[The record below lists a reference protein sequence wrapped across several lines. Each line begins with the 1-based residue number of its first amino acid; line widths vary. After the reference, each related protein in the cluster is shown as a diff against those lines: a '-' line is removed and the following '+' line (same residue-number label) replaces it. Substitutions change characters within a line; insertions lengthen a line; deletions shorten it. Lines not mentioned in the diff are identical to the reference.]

1 MQYDPNLFSD
11 SPAPTAAPAAQG
23 KMDDSLFSDQPAPSG
38 KSFGGFA
45 SNAVKNAGEIVQ
57 NTADLAGNM
66 ISHPIDTSS
75 QVVKG
80 LPGAIGVWAKEIGI
94 PEALHGKF
102 GEAVSK
108 FGNSAYEH
116 PVSRA
121 LDVASVALPALK
133 GAGLVGEGA
142 EAASAAG
149 KAGEMGKVGELA
161 QEGSNALGRREL
173 GFTKRLINTG
183 DKLDKANESSEWAN
197 KNGLMDVLDSSDDR
211 ISKAKGLKDQAW
223 NSMSDTY
230 NDPALAGK
238 NLNAQRLVDK
248 LNEMRP
254 RDART
259 GSVLTG
265 GDYEL
270 LNNEIDKKIETIKAH
285 NGDIPWESAQQ
296 LKNTMKGATKWDL
309 TQPSVINDLRK
320 RLSGAFRGDMDSQ
333 LEEAIGKDKMGAYN
347 TAKNDYGNSKNI
359 IRALDNKISSS
370 AGNRLGG
377 ATDWLAGGAGMAH
390 GGPLGGL
397 AVVAVKKAVERY
409 GLAAGS
415 KLLSQVANGKY
426 AGIFN
431 HMTTFGPAEMATI
444 NTIASQDPQFA
455 QELTQR
461 SQQ

>member
-1 MQYDPNLFSD
+1 MQYDPSLFSD
-11 SPAPTAAPAAQG
+11 SPAPTGAVAPQN
-23 KMDDSLFSDQPAPSG
+23 MDESLFSDQPAPSG
-38 KSFGGFA
+38 KSLGGLA
-45 SNAVKNAGEIVQ
+45 QNALTDSGEIIK
-57 NTADLAGNM
+57 NTANLAGNL
-66 ISHPIDTSS
+66 IQHPIDTSS

-80 LPGAIGVWAKEIGI
+80 LPGAIGAWAKEIGI

-142 EAASAAG
+142 EAANAAS
-149 KAGEMGKVGELA
+149 KAGEMGKVGEMA
-161 QEGSNALGRREL
+161 ADASNALGRREL

-183 DKLDKANESSEWAN
+183 DKLDKANETSEWAN

-211 ISKAKGLKDQAW
+211 LAKAKGLKDQAW

-230 NDPALAGK
+230 KDPALEGK
-238 NLNAQRLVDK
+238 ALNSQRLIDT
-248 LNEMRP
+248 LNQMRP
-254 RDART
+254 RDAS
-259 GSVLTG
+259 GNVLSG
-265 GDYEL
+265 GDFEA
-270 LNNEIDKKIETIKAH
+270 LNNEIDKKIENIKAFK
-285 NGDIPWESAQQ
+285 GDVPWQNAQD
-296 LKNTMKGATKWDL
+296 LKNIMKKSTSWDL
-309 TQPSVINDLRK
+309 TQPNQINDLRK

-333 LEEAIGKDKMGAYN
+333 LEDAIGKDKMSSFNA
-347 TAKNDYGNSKNI
+347 AKGDYGNAKNV

-397 AVVAVKKAVERY
+397 AVVGAKKLIERY

-426 AGIFN
+426 ASLFN
-431 HMTTFGPAEMATI
+431 HMTSFGPAEMATI
-444 NTIASQDPQFA
+444 NMVAEKDPQFA
-455 QELTQR
+455 QELAQGGTQ
-461 SQQ
+461 